1 MCAVQGIARTEV
13 FEKHRNETARAPN
26 SPASG
31 AGTLKLLKK
40 KQLPARPKHR
50 TSSPAI
56 QPAPPPVPMRTPD
69 DRDALQARIKAAVAV
84 EDYAEAACLKQQLD
98 AIVAQRPRT
107 SHRRSPPALQGLA
120 PERPHTSH
128 RRSPPALRAQSNAH
142 ERPHTPP
149 ALQPQ
154 TNETYSGEL
163 STWTRQLDQPTHT
176 PTSDSLHLPRMT
188 STPRLGANTQR
199 RRSIG
204 Q

>member
-1 MCAVQGIARTEV
+1 M
-13 FEKHRNETARAPN
+13 FEKHRNETAGAPN
-26 SPASG
+26 SPAG
-31 AGTLKLLKK
+31 ANALKLLKK
-40 KQLPARPKHR
+40 KRIRAAPKQR
-50 TSSPAI
+50 TSSHSPAI
-56 QPAPPPVPMRTPD
+56 QPAPPAAQRTPD
-69 DRDALQARIKAAVAV
+69 DRDALQARIQAAVAV

-107 SHRRSPPALQGLA
+107 SHRRSPPALQHQSNA

-128 RRSPPALRAQSNAH
+128 RRSPPTLRAKSNAH

-149 ALQPQ
+149 TLQTNE

-163 STWTRQLDQPTHT
+163 STWTRQLDQQTHT
-176 PTSDSLHLPRMT
+176 PTGDSLHLPRMT